1 LILER
6 EGYQVSLAAN
16 GTEGLSKAIEEKPD
30 LILLDTIM
38 PHMSGYEVCGR
49 LRLDPRT
56 VGIPIVML
64 AVEEEQADLPESDG
78 AGAHF
83 LLKPYAP
90 PLLVDKVKQMT
101 GAVGGSQVNGAAGST
116 AGSAAANRSFE
127 RLAQTLGVG
136 CVVLREGTIASVDRA
151 AESLFG
157 R

>member
-1 LILER
+1 MSIRVLIIEVSRTEALRSRLILER
-6 EGYQVSLAAN
+6 EGYQVSLAAD

-64 AVEEEQADLPESDG
+64 AVEEERADQPESDR

-90 PLLVDKVKQMT
+90 PLLVE
-101 GAVGGSQVNGAAGST
+101 SQAK
-116 AGSAAANRSFE
+116 
-127 RLAQTLGVG
+127 
-136 CVVLREGTIASVDRA
+136 
-151 AESLFG
+151 
-157 R
+157 